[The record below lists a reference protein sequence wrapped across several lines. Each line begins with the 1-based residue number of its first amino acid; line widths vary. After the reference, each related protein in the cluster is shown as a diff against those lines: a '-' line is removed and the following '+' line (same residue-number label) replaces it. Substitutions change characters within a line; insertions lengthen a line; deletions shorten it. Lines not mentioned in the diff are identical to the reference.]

1 MHADDSA
8 EFGAGRATLEARLA
22 EGIALTPRGIGRSAT
37 YDLLYVANAKSFGR
51 IRSMRCPHYLEE
63 SGGQC
68 GIWRHRAA
76 VCATWY
82 CKYVRGAVGQQF
94 WQSLHRLLSA
104 AERELSAWCAR
115 ELGADPEAAEGP
127 QAFGAWSG
135 RERLFFAECAR
146 LVDVLRWRDVERVC
160 GSEVRSLRTDASEAF
175 DRLRSRAVPPRLRIG
190 SLRVVEPGENTSIVE
205 GYDGG
210 DRLALPNALIEAL
223 SDFDRSPS
231 TTNALQTIR
240 ARTGLVLDRDLVRL
254 LVDFEILIPA
264 GDRG

>member
-1 MHADDSA
+1 
-8 EFGAGRATLEARLA
+8 
-22 EGIALTPRGIGRSAT
+22 
-37 YDLLYVANAKSFGR
+37 
-51 IRSMRCPHYLEE
+51 
-63 SGGQC
+63 
-68 GIWRHRAA
+68 
-76 VCATWY
+76 
-82 CKYVRGAVGQQF
+82 
-94 WQSLHRLLSA
+94 
-104 AERELSAWCAR
+104 
-115 ELGADPEAAEGP
+115 
-127 QAFGAWSG
+127 
-135 RERLFFAECAR
+135 
-146 LVDVLRWRDVERVC
+146 
-160 GSEVRSLRTDASEAF
+160 
-175 DRLRSRAVPPRLRIG
+175 VPPRLRIG